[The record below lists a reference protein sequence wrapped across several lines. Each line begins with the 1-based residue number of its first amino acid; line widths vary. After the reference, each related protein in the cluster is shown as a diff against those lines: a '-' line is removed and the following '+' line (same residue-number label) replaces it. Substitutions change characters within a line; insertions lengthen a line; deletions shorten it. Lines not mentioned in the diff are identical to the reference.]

1 MSKKKKK
8 KHKAEARESARARD
22 GVDAKKPASSVRA
35 KAASTPSPRPPT
47 PRPAPPRPAARATR
61 AGSSPRRTSSAPPK
75 QAVRSPSPI
84 EPATSVPTSAEVEAP
99 FPPTLGPPEPRQ
111 RDIEA
116 EIRALEAQID
126 QLSPHRAPGSDG
138 LRKARGSDPASGA
151 PVDTATELLSEAY
164 VAQRWGKAALRSKF
178 EPVDEFGYDKVYEE
192 RAKPLLDFLYESYF
206 RVEVHDAERVPSE
219 GRAILVANHAGTVPL
234 DGPMLRMALQREHPH
249 KRDLRWLAEDFVFH
263 MPFLG
268 AWMNRI
274 GAVRACQEN
283 AERLLQEDAAIA
295 VFPEGA
301 KGVGKLFRD
310 RYRLQ
315 RFGRGGFIKLALRT
329 GAPVVPVAIVGGE
342 ETNPLLFKVELFA
355 KSLGLPFLP
364 VTPTFPL
371 LGPAGLLPA
380 PTKWRI
386 FVGDPVDLSEYGE
399 GSATDELLVGRL
411 SERVRATIQGM
422 LDRAIGERRSVW
434 FG

>member
-8 KHKAEARESARARD
+8 KQKGQEREIARTGEGRKRVTAKASASPRQ
-22 GVDAKKPASSVRA
+22 GRA
-35 KAASTPSPRPPT
+35 KAATPPARRSAGAPERRARTKPLPPRSPRPAT
-47 PRPAPPRPAARATR
+47 VTIEKADAAAT
-61 AGSSPRRTSSAPPK
+61 
-75 QAVRSPSPI
+75 
-84 EPATSVPTSAEVEAP
+84 EPP
-99 FPPTLGPPEPRQ
+99 FPPTLGPPEPRE

-126 QLSPHRAPGSDG
+126 LLTPNRPPGSDA
-138 LRKARGSDPASGA
+138 LRKARGSDPVSG
-151 PVDTATELLSEAY
+151 PTDTATELLSEAY

-206 RVEVHDAERVPSE
+206 RVEVRDADRVPSE
-219 GRAILVANHAGTVPL
+219 GRVILVANHAGTVPL
-234 DGPMLRMALQREHPH
+234 DGPMLRMALQREHPK
-249 KRDLRWLAEDFVFH
+249 KRELRWLAEDFVFH

-386 FVGDPVDLSEYGE
+386 FVGEPLDLSEYGE
-399 GSATDELLVGRL
+399 GAAADELLVGRL